1 MVYADF
7 ESLLVKPETQE
18 SRKVI
23 SNHEVIA
30 VAYSVCSIDPKWR
43 REVNYYKRT
52 DCSDWFMNEMLKLV
66 EEGKHIYKKTLPC
79 KKLNRQHWQ
88 EAANATHWYL
98 CKEELKD
105 GGRHKDHCH
114 ITGEFHGVAL
124 RGWSCLYFPII
135 LQDMIQSK

>member
-18 SRKVI
+18 SRTVM
-23 SNHEVIA
+23 SNHEAIA
-30 VAYSVCSIDPKWR
+30 VAYSVCSINPKWR
-43 REVNYYKRT
+43 REVKYYKRT

-66 EEGKHIYKKTLPC
+66 EEVKHIYKKTLPC
-79 KKLNRQHWQ
+79 KNLNRQQWQ
-88 EAANATHWYL
+88 EAANATHYL
-98 CKEELKD
+98 FKEELKD

-114 ITGEFHGVAL
+114 ITGEFRGVAL

-135 LQDMIQSK
+135 LQDMSQSM